1 MMSEFKILTF
11 DELSKELDKYTFK
24 QLHIHHTWKPAH
36 SSFTGKNHIQLQQSM
51 KNHHVKNNGW
61 ADIGQHLTLFP
72 DGAWVTGRPFNMSP
86 ASISGWNTGALAV
99 EMLGNFDLPGTG
111 EYNNLGYDKLEGKQ
125 KEEILKLIR
134 YFIDKYGEKSIVFH
148 REGPKVTK
156 TCPGT
161 SLNKQELINE
171 AKLLGK
177 DGLNMGSVFK
187 DVDDN
192 RWSAPYIKAAKE
204 LDIIAGNPDG
214 TFNPTGNL
222 TREQA
227 AVLMVRL
234 YEKITGKKVVK

>member
-72 DGAWVTGRPFNMSP
+72 DGKWLTGRSFNKTP

-99 EMLGNFDLPGTG
+99 EMVGNFDKFG
-111 EYNNLGYDKLEGKQ
+111 EEPYNELGYDELEGEQ
-125 KEEILKLIR
+125 KRQILLLMK
-134 YFIDKYGEKSIVFH
+134 YFIDKYGEESIKFH
-148 REGPKVTK
+148 RDHPNVSK

-161 SLNKQELINE
+161 SLNKYSMIKE
-171 AKLLGK
+171 AKAMSEK
-177 DGLNMGSVFK
+177 KSQPK
-187 DVDDN
+187 QEHYPSS
-192 RWSAPYIKAAKE
+192 WAKE
-204 LDIIAGNPDG
+204 AWEWGIKEGITDG
-214 TFNPTGNL
+214 TNPKGNI
-222 TREQA
+222 TREQ
-227 AVLMVRL
+227 VVTMIYR
-234 YEKITGKKVVK
+234 YHKKVK